1 MLQFFLF
8 EIENNFKNH
17 SIQTFQTELNNLA
30 QVIGV
35 KSNGF
40 APILDLKLKNNFM
53 NPATKTSSLMP
64 CPQIVTAGNS
74 IYKKILVEIQNQRN
88 IFCSWVSQFNPL
100 IIFDQ
105 DLNLTFNLVFRSM
118 LL

>member
-1 MLQFFLF
+1 M
-8 EIENNFKNH
+8 IK
-17 SIQTFQTELNNLA
+17 FQTELNNLA

-40 APILDLKLKNNFM
+40 ALILDLKLKNNFM

-74 IYKKILVEIQNQRN
+74 IYKKI
-88 IFCSWVSQFNPL
+88 
-100 IIFDQ
+100 
-105 DLNLTFNLVFRSM
+105 
-118 LL
+118 